1 MFSRVQVFGLAFF
14 FWESFVV
21 KILPFT
27 DISARALFGG
37 YDVSTVNPIDAWN
50 CDLAER
56 NYDVGM

>member
-1 MFSRVQVFGLAFF
+1 M
-14 FWESFVV
+14 V